1 MRGIWRACATVLVLA
16 LLAGA
21 CSSGG
26 DDDSAGDEAGGS
38 SGPPTTE
45 VDRPEGPAAV
55 LGPLAGGDTVLA
67 AAGEDPSL
75 EDAGYEQAEYSASG
89 TATSFTS
96 AGPLP
101 TDGTFELTPG
111 SPADYATRIVV
122 RRPEDPA
129 DFNGTVAVEWLNV
142 SGGADAAPD
151 YTYLADELLR
161 GGYAWVGVSAQQIG
175 VEGGPVAVSVPGAE
189 ALGAG
194 QGLKKQDPE
203 RYGALHHPGDAYA
216 YDIYTQVAR
225 ALRSPGDV
233 DALDGLDVARILAVG
248 ESQSAFALTT
258 YVDGVQPL
266 TKAYDG
272 FLIHSRGGTPAPL
285 GQAGAGIDIASA
297 LSGQPTTIRTD
308 TEVPVIVVETETD
321 LLGVLN
327 YLPARQQDSL
337 NFRLWEVAGTAHA
350 DKVQLGDSES
360 MLGCAEPINRGQ
372 QVFVLRAALRHLNEW
387 VESGTPAPEAPRLD
401 VSESSGTPRFTLDEV
416 GNAEDGI
423 RTPAV
428 DAPVDVLSGIA
439 RQGATVICLLMGR
452 TEAIPADQLA
462 QMYGSRDDYLSAY
475 EQATDEMIEAGF
487 ALPEDRDQIL
497 DGADPSRIPE

>member
-1 MRGIWRACATVLVLA
+1 MRVIWRGCATVLVLA

-21 CSSGG
+21 CSSGDDADSG
-26 DDDSAGDEAGGS
+26 DDAGGS
-38 SGPPTTE
+38 APSTTA
-45 VDRPEGPAAV
+45 VDRPEGPAAA
-55 LGPLAGGDTVLA
+55 LAPLEGGNGTILA
-67 AAGEDPSL
+67 AAGEGPSL
-75 EDAGYEQAEYSASG
+75 DDAGYEQAEYSASG
-89 TATSFTS
+89 TATSYTS
-96 AGPLP
+96 ATPLP
-101 TDGTFELTPG
+101 TDGAFDLATGEE
-111 SPADYATRIVV
+111 ADYATRIVV
-122 RRPEDPA
+122 RRPTDPA

-175 VEGGPVAVSVPGAE
+175 VEGGPVAVSIPGAE

-194 QGLKKQDPE
+194 QGLKTQDPE
-203 RYGALHHPGDAYA
+203 RYGGLNHPGDAYA
-216 YDIYTQVAR
+216 YDIYTQVAH

-258 YVDGVQPL
+258 YVNGVQPL

-285 GQAGAGIDIASA
+285 GQSGAGIDIASA
-297 LSGQPTTIRTD
+297 LAGQPTTIRTD

-321 LLGVLN
+321 LLGVLG
-327 YLPARQQDSL
+327 YLPARQPDSDNL
-337 NFRLWEVAGTAHA
+337 RLWEVAGTAHA
-350 DKVQLGDSES
+350 DKAQLGETEGV
-360 MLGCAEPINRGQ
+360 LGCAVPINRGQ
-372 QVFVLRAALRHLNEW
+372 QTFVLRSALRQLNTW
-387 VESGTPAPEAPRLD
+387 VEEGTAPPEAERLSVDESGTAPTF
-401 VSESSGTPRFTLDEV
+401 VTDEV
-416 GNAEDGI
+416 GNAEGGV

-439 RQGATVICLLMGR
+439 PPNSTVICLLMGR

-462 QMYGSRDDYLSAY
+462 QMYDSQDDYLSAY
-475 EQATDEMIEAGF
+475 EQATDDMIDAGF